1 MSGYMKMVMLG
12 ESPSGHLQG
21 QDSLQGQN
29 GPGRGQ
35 GGSWQ
40 GKNTRQRRKDVHP
53 VSGNRFYVKLAWTGI
68 RNNRRFYLPYILT
81 CSAMVAIYYIISFLT
96 TNPLFDQMIGG
107 TIMRG
112 LLILGCGV
120 ICVFSVI
127 FLFYTNSFLIK
138 RRKKEFGLYNI
149 LGMGKRSL
157 SWILCWESLIIAVLS
172 MTAGL
177 VLGLL
182 FSKLAELAMTNIL
195 LLESNYAFYV
205 SPEAIVDT
213 AKTFALIFLLLL
225 GNMLYQVWKS
235 NPMELLHSEQTGEKP
250 PKVNW
255 LFALAGIV
263 ILAGAYYL
271 AVSIKDPAAALLLF
285 FVAVIMV
292 IVATYLLFI
301 SGSVALC
308 RLLQKNKWY
317 YYKANHFVSVSSMG
331 YRMKRNGASLASICI
346 LCTMVLVMLMSTG
359 CLYMGM
365 EGSLRERYARNIMFD
380 ISAKDLGVSDSEYA
394 EGLRGVVEKS
404 AKDRGETVKNVLDY
418 SFVDFGGYVMGDEVY
433 LDSKEIRFQA
443 NTWQMFVFSLEDYN
457 RLAGA
462 DETLGA
468 DEALCHVSK
477 THYDYDTV
485 TLGNEAQLKT
495 WNIKKQVGKFVD
507 VGADASQIMPSMFLV
522 VADVEEALAPWLYD
536 MVEEGGQ
543 EMLRHWIYGVDIP
556 CGDEKQKAI
565 FNDMLENIGAMN
577 ERVMNEDGGLPF
589 VTYVSECVAME
600 RGSFYEIYGG
610 LFFLGIML
618 GLVFIL
624 AAVLMMYYKQLS
636 EGYEDQA
643 RFEIMQKVGMT
654 ARQIKKSINSQV
666 LTVFFLPLLVA
677 VLHLAFAFPLVYKML
692 LLLGFSNQ
700 NLLVLVTVGCVL
712 VFALFYI
719 LVYNV
724 TSRAYYKIV
733 SPASSSGRS
742 SR

>member
-1 MSGYMKMVMLG
+1 
-12 ESPSGHLQG
+12 
-21 QDSLQGQN
+21 
-29 GPGRGQ
+29 
-35 GGSWQ
+35 
-40 GKNTRQRRKDVHP
+40 
-53 VSGNRFYVKLAWTGI
+53 
-68 RNNRRFYLPYILT
+68 
-81 CSAMVAIYYIISFLT
+81 
-96 TNPLFDQMIGG
+96 
-107 TIMRG
+107 
-112 LLILGCGV
+112 
-120 ICVFSVI
+120 
-127 FLFYTNSFLIK
+127 
-138 RRKKEFGLYNI
+138 
-149 LGMGKRSL
+149 
-157 SWILCWESLIIAVLS
+157 
-172 MTAGL
+172 
-177 VLGLL
+177 
-182 FSKLAELAMTNIL
+182 
-195 LLESNYAFYV
+195 
-205 SPEAIVDT
+205 
-213 AKTFALIFLLLL
+213 
-225 GNMLYQVWKS
+225 
-235 NPMELLHSEQTGEKP
+235 
-250 PKVNW
+250 
-255 LFALAGIV
+255 
-263 ILAGAYYL
+263 
-271 AVSIKDPAAALLLF
+271 
-285 FVAVIMV
+285 
-292 IVATYLLFI
+292 
-301 SGSVALC
+301 VALC
-308 RLLQKNKWY
+308 RLLQKNKRY

-418 SFVDFGGYVMGDEVY
+418 SIVDFGGYVMGDEVY
-433 LDSKEIRFQA
+433 LDSKEIQFQA

-477 THYDYDTV
+477 TNYDYDTV

-507 VGADASQIMPSMFLV
+507 IGADASQIMPSMFLV

-536 MVEEGGQ
+536 MAEEGGQ
-543 EMLRHWIYGVDIP
+543 EMRRHWIYGVDIP

-600 RGSFYEIYGG
+600 RTSFYELYGG

-677 VLHLAFAFPLVYKML
+677 ALHLAFAFPLVYKML

-700 NLLVLVTVGCVL
+700 NLLVFVTVGCVL

-733 SPASSSGRS
+733 SPVSSSGRS

>member
-1 MSGYMKMVMLG
+1 MSEYMKMVMLG

-35 GGSWQ
+35 SGSWQ

-53 VSGNRFYVKLAWTGI
+53 VSGNRFYAKLAWTGI

-96 TNPLFDQMIGG
+96 TNPLFDQMVGG
-107 TIMRG
+107 TIMQS
-112 LLILGCGV
+112 LLMLGCGV

-127 FLFYTNSFLIK
+127 FLFYTNSFLTK

-149 LGMGKRSL
+149 LGMGKMSL

-172 MTAGL
+172 MTAGF
-177 VLGLL
+177 VLGLV

-205 SPEAIVDT
+205 SPGAIVDT

-225 GNMLYQVWKS
+225 GNMLYQVWRS
-235 NPMELLHSEQTGEKP
+235 NPMELLHSEQAGEKP

-271 AVSIKDPAAALLLF
+271 AVSIKDPLVALLWF

-308 RLLQKNKWY
+308 RLLQKNKRY

-418 SFVDFGGYVMGDEVY
+418 SIVDFGGYVMGDEVY
-433 LDSKEIRFQA
+433 LDSKEIQFQA

-477 THYDYDTV
+477 TNYDYDTV

-507 VGADASQIMPSMFLV
+507 IGADASQIMPSMFLV

-536 MVEEGGQ
+536 MAEEGGQ
-543 EMLRHWIYGVDIP
+543 EMRRHWIYGVDIP

-600 RGSFYEIYGG
+600 RTSFYELYGG

-677 VLHLAFAFPLVYKML
+677 ALHLAFAFPLVYKML

-700 NLLVLVTVGCVL
+700 NLLVFVTVGCVL

-733 SPASSSGRS
+733 SPVSSSGRS

>member
-1 MSGYMKMVMLG
+1 M
-12 ESPSGHLQG
+12 
-21 QDSLQGQN
+21 
-29 GPGRGQ
+29 
-35 GGSWQ
+35 
-40 GKNTRQRRKDVHP
+40 
-53 VSGNRFYVKLAWTGI
+53 
-68 RNNRRFYLPYILT
+68 
-81 CSAMVAIYYIISFLT
+81 
-96 TNPLFDQMIGG
+96 
-107 TIMRG
+107 
-112 LLILGCGV
+112 
-120 ICVFSVI
+120 
-127 FLFYTNSFLIK
+127 
-138 RRKKEFGLYNI
+138 
-149 LGMGKRSL
+149 
-157 SWILCWESLIIAVLS
+157 
-172 MTAGL
+172 
-177 VLGLL
+177 
-182 FSKLAELAMTNIL
+182 
-195 LLESNYAFYV
+195 
-205 SPEAIVDT
+205 
-213 AKTFALIFLLLL
+213 
-225 GNMLYQVWKS
+225 
-235 NPMELLHSEQTGEKP
+235 
-250 PKVNW
+250 
-255 LFALAGIV
+255 
-263 ILAGAYYL
+263 
-271 AVSIKDPAAALLLF
+271 
-285 FVAVIMV
+285 
-292 IVATYLLFI
+292 
-301 SGSVALC
+301 
-308 RLLQKNKWY
+308 
-317 YYKANHFVSVSSMG
+317 
-331 YRMKRNGASLASICI
+331 
-346 LCTMVLVMLMSTG
+346 
-359 CLYMGM
+359 
-365 EGSLRERYARNIMFD
+365 
-380 ISAKDLGVSDSEYA
+380 
-394 EGLRGVVEKS
+394 
-404 AKDRGETVKNVLDY
+404 
-418 SFVDFGGYVMGDEVY
+418 
-433 LDSKEIRFQA
+433 
-443 NTWQMFVFSLEDYN
+443 
-457 RLAGA
+457 
-462 DETLGA
+462 
-468 DEALCHVSK
+468 SK